1 MRIIR
6 NLLWAAFLASL
17 STLSLAET
25 PAAPTA
31 AKEPAPAAAPA
42 KNAATPATPA
52 AQPAPAEELLDINSA
67 TAEQFAKVMTGVGKA
82 KAEAIVK
89 DRDANGKFA
98 SVDDLDRVKGIGKAT
113 IEKNRA
119 KLTAK

>member
-6 NLLWAAFLASL
+6 NLLWAACLAGL

-25 PAAPTA
+25 PAT
-31 AKEPAPAAAPA
+31 APA
-42 KNAATPATPA
+42 KATATPA
-52 AQPAPAEELLDINSA
+52 APASQTAPAAELLDINTAS
-67 TAEQFAKVMTGVGKA
+67 AEQFANVMVGVGKA
-82 KAEAIVK
+82 KAEAIVT
-89 DRDANGKFA
+89 DREANGKFA

-113 IEKNRA
+113 IDKNRA

>member
-6 NLLWAAFLASL
+6 NLLLAACLASL
-17 STLSLAET
+17 STLSLAAPPVA
-25 PAAPTA
+25 PAP

-42 KNAATPATPA
+42 KNAATPATPT
-52 AQPAPAEELLDINSA
+52 AQPTPAEKLLDINTA
-67 TAEQFAKVMTGVGKA
+67 TAEQFAKVMVGVGKA

-89 DRDANGKFA
+89 DREANGKFT

>member
-17 STLSLAET
+17 STISLAAT
-25 PAAPTA
+25 PAAPATA
-31 AKEPAPAAAPA
+31 NEPAAAPA
-42 KNAATPATPA
+42 KNAAAPSAQA
-52 AQPAPAEELLDINSA
+52 AAAEKSLDINTA

-89 DRDANGKFA
+89 DREAKGKFN

-113 IEKNRA
+113 IDKNRA

>member
-17 STLSLAET
+17 APIALAET
-25 PAAPTA
+25 PAAPARTTA
-31 AKEPAPAAAPA
+31 A
-42 KNAATPATPA
+42 PA
-52 AQPAPAEELLDINSA
+52 AQPAAAEPLLDIN
-67 TAEQFAKVMTGVGKA
+67 TASSEQFAQVMVGVGKA
-82 KAEAIVK
+82 KAETIVK
-89 DRDANGKFA
+89 DRETNGKFA
-98 SVDDLDRVKGIGKAT
+98 SVDDLDRVRGIGKAT

>member
-17 STLSLAET
+17 STLSPAAT
-25 PAAPTA
+25 PATPATA
-31 AKEPAPAAAPA
+31 NASAPAAAPA
-42 KNAATPATPA
+42 PNAATPATPA
-52 AQPAPAEELLDINSA
+52 AAAEKSLDINTASA
-67 TAEQFAKVMTGVGKA
+67 DQFAEVMVGVGKA

-89 DRDANGKFA
+89 DRETNGKFN

-113 IEKNRA
+113 IEKNRP
-119 KLTAK
+119 KLTAN